1 MKKVLQLL
9 IVSSITVCVVLG
21 FVSCKSL
28 RHIVYYQ
35 ESKFPNHLDSVQLNF
50 LNDSIVEIKSKKDS
64 QTFKFTRLG
73 KHYYKL
79 NTNNSTSG
87 SPFNYLLTDTLV
99 VQGHKIYYFSDEVKL
114 VFNSK
119 RK

>member
-1 MKKVLQLL
+1 MKSILQL
-9 IVSSITVCVVLG
+9 IIISIAAYLVLG

-28 RHIVYYQ
+28 QHSVYYQ

-50 LNDSIVEIKSKKDS
+50 LNDSIVEFKSKKDS
-64 QTFKFTRLG
+64 QTFKFYRLS
-73 KHYYKL
+73 KHYYKVYAS
-79 NTNNSTSG
+79 NATSS
-87 SPFNYLLTDTLV
+87 SPFSYLTTDTLV
-99 VQGHKIYYFSDEVKL
+99 VQGHRIYYFSNEVKL